1 MRIIEAAFLVPAP
14 HEELIP
20 GGAVAV
26 LGGRIAAVGV
36 ASELRARFPEA
47 VATNLPDAVLL
58 PGLVN
63 AHQHGRGLSQLQLG
77 YPDDALEPWQN
88 RRRSRGIPDSFALT
102 RLAAAQ
108 MLANGVTSTV
118 HAPYSYASGDY
129 ESEIRGVVRAY
140 EEAGLRATVCLGFSD
155 RGGLVYPPVDEPHF
169 RASLPATSRAL
180 LERGKPAYL
189 GLERTIDL
197 MGRLLDEYAGHPTIS
212 FAYGPSVSHLVSDD
226 AWRTLIRDAKNQGVG
241 IHFHCLESPA
251 TAQSHRD
258 LYPEGF
264 FRRLQA
270 LGAGEVGLSA
280 AHFVHASLDDI
291 EMAAAL
297 GVVIV
302 ANPGSNMR
310 LYNGAPPLAT
320 WIAAGLDIA
329 LGTDN
334 CALDDN
340 EDYLSELR
348 LGGLLARSP
357 QNHSQSIAADR
368 LLEIGTLAGGR
379 AAFLNSVG
387 ALREGHK
394 ADLIALNISR
404 ARGAYLDP
412 DAELLRVILARATG
426 SDVCLTMV
434 NGVERHSSE
443 ASALSSEILAQAR
456 HAALS
461 ARTAGP
467 GAAEAAEQISDR
479 LRAHY
484 YGDAIR
490 D

>member
-14 HEELIP
+14 QQELIS

-26 LGGRIAAVGV
+26 RGDRIAAIGT
-36 ASELRARFPEA
+36 ATELRARFPQA
-47 VATNLPDAVLL
+47 SVTTLPDAALL
-58 PGLVN
+58 PGLIN

-88 RRRSRGIPDSFALT
+88 RRRSRGAPDSFALT

-129 ESEIRGVVRAY
+129 EAEIRGVVRAY
-140 EEAGLRATVCLGFSD
+140 EQAGIRATVCLGFSD
-155 RGGLVYPPVDEPHF
+155 RGGLVYPPTDEADF
-169 RASLPATSRAL
+169 RASLSAPSRTL

-189 GLERTIDL
+189 SLERTIDL
-197 MGRLLDEYAGHPTIS
+197 MRRLLDEYAGHQTIS
-212 FAYGPSVSHLVSDD
+212 FAYGPSVSHLVSDE
-226 AWRTLIRDAKNQGVG
+226 AWRMLIRDANQRGVG

-251 TAQSHRD
+251 TAQSHRH

-264 FRRLQA
+264 FQRLQA
-270 LGAGEVGLSA
+270 FGAAEARLSA
-280 AHFVHASLDDI
+280 AHFVHASLYDI

-310 LYNGAPPLAT
+310 LYNGAPPLSA
-320 WIAAGLDIA
+320 WIAAGVDIA

-348 LGGLLARSP
+348 LGGLIARSP

-394 ADLIALNISR
+394 ADLIALDISR
-404 ARGAYLDP
+404 VRGAYLDP
-412 DAELLRVILARATG
+412 DADLLRVILARATG
-426 SDVCLTMV
+426 SDISLVMV

-443 ASALSSEILAQAR
+443 ASALTSEILAQAR
-456 HAALS
+456 SAAFS
-461 ARTAGP
+461 ARTSGP
-467 GAAEAAEQISDR
+467 GAAEAAEQIADR

-484 YGDAIR
+484 YPDAIR
-490 D
+490 S